1 MNAFIT
7 ILIIGAVI
15 YLFGSLLFHKN
26 SWDSSISVN
35 TQITFGDGET
45 YEIDTDN
52 SLDSILSR
60 KDDTI
65 HRRSKVQTIIP
76 LHKDQTDDWGE
87 YEPYGVVVDVETT
100 GLINYDGP
108 PTKKALREFPDAFPR
123 IVEFSWILFFTNA
136 DRSNYSFGEG
146 KSYIIKQEREI
157 PEKSVAIHKI
167 STELSQQVGRNIDDV
182 LKEFNEDIVDCGYL
196 IGHNV
201 MFDKSVIES
210 EFLRAGL
217 KRPFTGYRT
226 KDTMTL
232 TRPMLD
238 RNRPSLAYAKEKI
251 LPKNINQM
259 LEGHVALDDCIASG
273 LLFMILLKTNKQ

>member
-15 YLFGSLLFHKN
+15 YLFGSLLLHNN

-65 HRRSKVQTIIP
+65 HRRSKIQTVLP
-76 LHKDQTDDWGE
+76 LHIDDGSHAGE
-87 YEPYGVVVDVETT
+87 EPYGVAVDIETT
-100 GLINYDGP
+100 GLINYDGAP
-108 PTKKALREFPDAFPR
+108 SKKALREFPDAFPR
-123 IVEFSWILFFTNA
+123 IVEFAWTLLYTDETREDCSWGI
-136 DRSNYSFGEG
+136 G
-146 KSYIIKQEREI
+146 KSYIIKQEKEI

-201 MFDKSVIES
+201 MFDKRVIES

-226 KDTMTL
+226 KDTMKL

-273 LLFMILLKTNKQ
+273 LLFMILLKTNKK